1 MRSELSLIVN
11 AIRGTV
17 IIFIMVYKEL
27 SAGNNDL
34 SSRTQEQ
41 ASALER
47 NRF

>member
-11 AIRGTV
+11 AIRGTSHHIYNGV
-17 IIFIMVYKEL
+17 QEL

-41 ASALER
+41 SECFRR